1 MKITN
6 DRRTIP
12 SFAKPVYDLWNRTGR
27 TLVID
32 RDSYEFTSRVNQLA
46 YLRDCRVNVGRVG
59 VGHGLHHDGR
69 IAADDQCAA
78 HGDGNAAA
86 ADDVGGSCGHVLRAV
101 KKSGGW
107 ERRYLRGPGH
117 GGQAPNQF
125 S

>member
-1 MKITN
+1 MKIAN

-59 VGHGLHHDGR
+59 VGHGLHDHRGSTAYHDAIDIDR
-69 IAADDQCAA
+69 YSLPALNRY
-78 HGDGNAAA
+78 HE
-86 ADDVGGSCGHVLRAV
+86 SL
-101 KKSGGW
+101 KKSCIP
-107 ERRYLRGPGH
+107 RYRPPEG
-117 GGQAPNQF
+117 
-125 S
+125 